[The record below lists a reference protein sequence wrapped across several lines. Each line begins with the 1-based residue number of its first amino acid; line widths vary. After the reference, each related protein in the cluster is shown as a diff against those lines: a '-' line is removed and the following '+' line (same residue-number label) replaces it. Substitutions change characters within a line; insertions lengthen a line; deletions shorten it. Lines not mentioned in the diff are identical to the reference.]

1 MLAETA
7 ETLPA
12 APAPTRE
19 QIERYEAYALQLP
32 QVEIQTLHWLHA
44 GQYFRQI
51 TIPADTLATGAVHL
65 RDHVSVMVRGDMTV
79 LTDRG
84 MQRVTGYH
92 AWQGLAGQKRVGY
105 AHAETVWLTVHRC
118 DAETVEE
125 AEAELFENAP
135 MLLSNRGKL
144 PFDSAMELAA

>member
-19 QIERYEAYALQLP
+19 QIERFEAYLYQLP
-32 QVEIQTLHWLHA
+32 QRDIATVHWIAA

-65 RDHVSVMVRGDMTV
+65 RDHVSVMVSGDMTV

-84 MQRVTGYH
+84 IERVTGYR
-92 AWQGLAGQKRVGY
+92 AWQGKAGQKRVGY
-105 AHAETVWLTVHRC
+105 AHEDTVWLTVHRC
-118 DAETVEE
+118 EATTVEDAER
-125 AEAELFENAP
+125 ELFENAP
-135 MLLSNRGKL
+135 MLLSNRGTAPL
-144 PFDSAMELAA
+144 ELAA